1 MTSMHLVR
9 FILFIVLATALVNA
23 PMRSA
28 FAQDNKSSDAKPAA
42 KKSSGQKK
50 STTIDFEDQLVEGAA
65 AKPELFYLMQKRQF
79 NYKRLIRLRDDFVPE
94 MRKTAEDVERKG
106 SGN

>member
-1 MTSMHLVR
+1 MTSMQIKR
-9 FILFIVLATALVNA
+9 SILFFIIAVTLIFGSTAA
-23 PMRSA
+23 YS
-28 FAQDNKSSDAKPAA
+28 QDSKSAA
-42 KKSSGQKK
+42 KKSGQKK

-94 MRKTAEDVERKG
+94 MRKTAEDIERKG

>member
-1 MTSMHLVR
+1 MTSMQLR
-9 FILFIVLATALVNA
+9 RLILFISIAIATTCSLVT
-23 PMRSA
+23 PV
-28 FAQDNKSSDAKPAA
+28 FAQDKAAA
-42 KKSSGQKK
+42 KKTSGSKK

-94 MRKTAEDVERKG
+94 MRKTSEDIQRKG

>member
-1 MTSMHLVR
+1 MFHQR
-9 FILFIVLATALVNA
+9 FILSIIFGGILAIALA
-23 PMRSA
+23 FGPTQFA
-28 FAQDNKSSDAKPAA
+28 FAQDAKPAA
-42 KKSSGQKK
+42 KKSNQKK

-94 MRKTAEDVERKG
+94 MRKTAEDIERKG

>member
-1 MTSMHLVR
+1 MTSMQLVR
-9 FILFIVLATALVNA
+9 FTLFFVIAIALVNV
-23 PMRSA
+23 PTHFA
-28 FAQDNKSSDAKPAA
+28 FAQDTKTDTKPAA
-42 KKSSGQKK
+42 KKSAQKK

>member
-9 FILFIVLATALVNA
+9 FILFIGVHFLVATALVIA
-23 PMRSA
+23 PISFA
-28 FAQDNKSSDAKPAA
+28 FAQDAAKPAA
-42 KKSSGQKK
+42 KKSSQKK